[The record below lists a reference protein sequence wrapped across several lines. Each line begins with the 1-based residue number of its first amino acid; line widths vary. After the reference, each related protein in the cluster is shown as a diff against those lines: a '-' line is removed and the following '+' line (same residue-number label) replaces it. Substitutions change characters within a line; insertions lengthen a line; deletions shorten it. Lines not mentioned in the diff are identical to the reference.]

1 MNNNAQKPNPHKPSG
16 APPAP
21 MFTVTIT
28 WTPGQPAN
36 VTGPINDKAA
46 CYAMLEMAKDAI
58 RDHIA
63 ANKSSI
69 VKAVALPG

>member
-1 MNNNAQKPNPHKPSG
+1 MNNNAQKPNPQKPNG
-16 APPAP
+16 APRRRLY
-21 MFTVTIT
+21 VTIT
-28 WTPGQPAN
+28 WTPGQPAR